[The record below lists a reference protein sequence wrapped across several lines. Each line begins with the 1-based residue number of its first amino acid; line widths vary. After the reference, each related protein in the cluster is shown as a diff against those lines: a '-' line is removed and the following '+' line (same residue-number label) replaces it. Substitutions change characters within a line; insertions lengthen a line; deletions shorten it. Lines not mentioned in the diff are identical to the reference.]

1 MRTRRPSYGTHWFVG
16 PWRFYEREWP
26 RYPISPVKVI
36 NRWEPQLSWI
46 LMTSN
51 VPSIACKFSVVVIY
65 TLLKKAHVE
74 IGSQSVGS
82 FS

>member
-65 TLLKKAHVE
+65 TLLKKRHVE